1 MQSNH
6 GYVNTINKTLTT
18 YIKNKRIKYL
28 STLLVGYGYWGK
40 NLARNFVRDGNLA
53 GICDTNKEK
62 LLEAN
67 KLYGELGAIK
77 LYNEYEHAVIDSNVD
92 NIVIATPAESHYKLA
107 SQAMIEGRDVW
118 IEKPACC
125 SLHELEG
132 LRVLAEEHGRTIFV
146 DHTFCYNPAVIKMK
160 ELLDEIGRPLYFS
173 STRIGLGLFQRD
185 VDVSLDLGIHCL
197 SILDYLYPDLEL
209 VDKTIIKHTHVGEVP
224 DQVLGDFVFKD
235 GFTAHIN
242 CNWISPV
249 KKRSIIL
256 TGEKGSI
263 VYDDIAINKLSV
275 YKANKHMSID
285 YNANSIGDITTPYI
299 DSTEALY
306 NAKEHYIQCLDKRE
320 TPLTNIHNTEKI
332 MQWIL
337 A

>member
-1 MQSNH
+1 MQYKHS
-6 GYVNTINKTLTT
+6 YVNTINKTLTT

-40 NLARNFVRDGNLA
+40 NLARNFASDGDLTA
-53 GICDTNKEK
+53 ICDTSDSA
-62 LLEAN
+62 LVHAQRTYPDV
-67 KLYGELGAIK
+67 KLYQDYAHAI
-77 LYNEYEHAVIDSNVD
+77 IDASVNNV
-92 NIVIATPAESHYKLA
+92 VIATPAQSHYKLA
-107 SQAMIEGRDVW
+107 EQAMIHGRDVW
-118 IEKPACC
+118 IEKPVCC
-125 SLHELEG
+125 SLHEIESLK
-132 LRVLAEEHGRTIFV
+132 VIAKEHGRIIFV
-146 DHTFCYNPAVIKMK
+146 DHTFCYNPAVVVMK
-160 ELLDEIGRPLYFS
+160 ELLGEIGRPLYYS
-173 STRIGLGLFQRD
+173 STRIGLGLFQEEI
-185 VDVSLDLGIHCL
+185 DVSLDLGIHCL
-197 SILDYLYPDLEL
+197 SILDYLYPGLEL

-224 DQVLGDFVFKD
+224 DQVLGDFVYAD

-275 YKANKHMSID
+275 YEAEKDIDVD
-285 YNANSIGDITTPYI
+285 YNANSIGNVSMPYI

-306 NAKEHYIQCLDKRE
+306 NAKKEYLRCVGNHAL
-320 TPLTNIHNTEKI
+320 PLTNIDNTTKI
-332 MQWIL
+332 MQWLL

>member
-1 MQSNH
+1 MA
-6 GYVNTINKTLTT
+6 
-18 YIKNKRIKYL
+18 
-28 STLLVGYGYWGK
+28 TLLVGYGYWGK
-40 NLARNFVRDGNLA
+40 NLARNFAKDGNLA
-53 GICDTNKEK
+53 GICDTNMDSIK
-62 LLEAN
+62 EAN

-77 LYNEYEHAVIDSNVD
+77 LYNEYEHAVIDASVD
-92 NIVIATPAESHYKLA
+92 NVVIATPAESHYKLA

-146 DHTFCYNPAVIKMK
+146 DHTFCYNPAVVKMK
-160 ELLDEIGRPLYFS
+160 ELLGEIGRPLYFS

>member
-1 MQSNH
+1 MA
-6 GYVNTINKTLTT
+6 
-18 YIKNKRIKYL
+18 
-28 STLLVGYGYWGK
+28 TLLVGYGYWGK
-40 NLARNFVRDGNLA
+40 NLARNFAKDGNLA
-53 GICDTNKEK
+53 GICDTNMDSIK
-62 LLEAN
+62 EAN

-77 LYNEYEHAVIDSNVD
+77 LYNEYAHAIIDASVD
-92 NIVIATPAESHYKLA
+92 NVVIATPAHSHYKLA
-107 SQAMIEGRDVW
+107 EQAIIHGRDVW

-125 SLHELEG
+125 SLHELEA
-132 LRVLAEEHGRTIFV
+132 LKLLAEEHGRTIFV
-146 DHTFCYNPAVIKMK
+146 DHTFCYNPAVVKMK
-160 ELLDEIGRPLYFS
+160 ELLGEIGRPLYFS

-197 SILDYLYPDLEL
+197 SILDYLYQELEL
-209 VDKTIIKHTHVGEVP
+209 VSKTIIKHTHVGEVP
-224 DQVLGDFVFKD
+224 DQVLGDFVYAD

-275 YKANKHMSID
+275 YKANKEMSVD
-285 YNANSIGDITTPYI
+285 YNANSIGNVSMPHI

-306 NAKEHYIQCLDKRE
+306 NAKQEYLRCIKNRSD
-320 TPLTNIHNTEKI
+320 PLTNIHNTTKI